1 MAQKEN
7 IAYLSDVEGAAT
19 VPSGAVSGNIA
30 LFGTNGA
37 LVDSG
42 KKPSDFI
49 TQEDVESAVEE
60 ASGSIWDAVNGVYAI
75 AAFNSSAWS
84 ASTSYSV
91 GSYCK
96 HGGAGYRCKA
106 AHTSSSSFDPSKWD
120 LVLTADG
127 ANVILAM
134 LSAYSNEGLASLLNL
149 APAYSGSKYYT
160 VGMLAKKRD
169 DETGDVVLQICT
181 TAGRG
186 PAAIFSTNASVELS
200 IATRIAQLAGSL
212 PTKTSQLTNDSGF
225 LTENDL
231 PTKLSELENDSGY
244 LPGSSLLKAYDTSE
258 SGYAAGDKCSRGGKL
273 YICTSAVQQGAEWNA
288 EYWRE
293 ADLDEIVA
301 AASIQAHPDWNEE
314 DPEDPAF
321 IKNKP
326 NIRYR
331 VENILS
337 SASGDSTVMLFN
349 LKDRTVNVVTATIS
363 ENKTIR
369 LGLPSSVGTGNA
381 RDFYVVLNVSSEED
395 VPVTLAS
402 ASLKDYA
409 GGDVTLYAPAGQV
422 ITYRFVESATEGRVF
437 TVFGVS
443 DPAYVQVREIERA
456 LDEILADG
464 GVVPFVPGVFVP
476 NEGDGKFYRILAVTD
491 EETGEVNIGVDQ
503 EGVEK

>member
-1 MAQKEN
+1 MAQKKN
-7 IAYLSDVEGAAT
+7 IAYLNDLEGVAT
-19 VPSGAVSGNIA
+19 TPDGAVQGNIA
-30 LFGTNGA
+30 VFGENGA
-37 LVDSG
+37 LEDSG
-42 KKPSDFI
+42 KKPSDFVEGSDI
-49 TQEDVESAVEE
+49 ESAVEE
-60 ASGSIWDAVNGVYAI
+60 AASDIWNAVNGVYSI

-84 ASTSYSV
+84 AGTAYPA
-91 GSYCK
+91 GGYCK

-106 AHTSSSSFDPSKWD
+106 AHTSGQSFDPSKWD

-149 APAYSGSKYYT
+149 APAYSGSKNYT
-160 VGMLAKKRD
+160 VGMLAKKD
-169 DETGDVVLQICT
+169 GVLQICT

-186 PAAIFSTNASVELS
+186 PTAIFSANASVELS
-200 IATRIAQLAGSL
+200 IATRIAQLAGSI

-225 LTENDL
+225 ITEDDL
-231 PTKLSELENDSGY
+231 PTKLSEFENDSGY
-244 LPGSSLLKAYDTSE
+244 IPGSSLLKPYDTSE

-273 YICTSAVQQGAEWNA
+273 YICTSAVQQGAEWND
-288 EYWRE
+288 ENWRE
-293 ADLDEIVA
+293 ADLDEIVE

-363 ENKTIR
+363 DNKTIR
-369 LGLPSSVGTGNA
+369 LKLPPSVGTGDA
-381 RDFYVVLNVSSEED
+381 RDFYVVLDVSSEED
-395 VPVTLAS
+395 VPVVLAS

-422 ITYRFVESATEGRVF
+422 ATYRFVESATEGRVF

-456 LDEILADG
+456 LDAILADG

-476 NEGDGKFYRILAVTD
+476 NEGDGKFYRLVAVTD
-491 EETGEVNIGVDQ
+491 GETGEVNIGVDQ
-503 EGVEK
+503 KGVEK

>member
-1 MAQKEN
+1 MAKKEN
-7 IAYLSDVEGAAT
+7 IAYLSDVKGTAT

-30 LFGTNGA
+30 LFGTDGA
-37 LVDSG
+37 LLDSG

-49 TQEDVESAVEE
+49 TQEDVESSVEE

-75 AAFNSSAWS
+75 AAFSSSSWS

-96 HGGAGYRCKA
+96 HGGAGYRCNS

-149 APAYSGSKYYT
+149 APSYSGSKNYT
-160 VGMLAKKRD
+160 VGMLAKKD
-169 DETGDVVLQICT
+169 GVLQICT

-186 PAAIFSTNASVELS
+186 PAAIFSSDASVELS

-212 PTKTSQLTNDSGF
+212 PTKTSQLNNDSGF
-225 LTENDL
+225 ITEDDL
-231 PTKLSELENDSGY
+231 PTKLSEFENDQGY
-244 LPGSSLLKAYDTSE
+244 VPGSSLLKAYDTSE

-273 YICTSAVQQGAEWNA
+273 YICTSSVSQGAEWSA

-301 AASIQAHPDWNEE
+301 AASIHAHPDWNEE

-326 NIRYR
+326 NIRYK
-331 VENILS
+331 VENLVS
-337 SASGDSTVMLFN
+337 SASGDDTVVFFN
-349 LKDRTVNVVTATIS
+349 LKDRTVNVITATIDG
-363 ENKTIR
+363 NKTIS
-369 LGLPSSVGTGNA
+369 LGLPPATGTGNA
-381 RDFYVVLNVSSEED
+381 RDFFVVISVTSESD
-395 VPVTLAS
+395 VPVSLAS

-409 GGDVTLYAPAGQV
+409 GGSVTLSAPAGQTV
-422 ITYRFVESATEGRVF
+422 TYRFVESATAGRVF
-437 TVFGVS
+437 TVYGVV
-443 DPAYVQVREIERA
+443 DPAYVKVMEIERA
-456 LDEILADG
+456 LDAILADG
-464 GVVPFVPGVFVP
+464 GVVPFEPGVFIP
-476 NEGDGKFYRILAVTD
+476 NPGDGKYYKIVAVTD
-491 EETGEVNIGVDQ
+491 PETGEVDIGVDQ
-503 EGVEK
+503 EGVER

>member
-7 IAYLSDVEGAAT
+7 IAYLSDIGDTAT

-30 LFGTNGA
+30 LFGENGA
-37 LVDSG
+37 LIDSG
-42 KKPSDFI
+42 KKPSDFVS
-49 TQEDVESAVEE
+49 QEDVASAVETATE
-60 ASGSIWDAVNGVYAI
+60 SIWNAVNGVYAI
-75 AAFNSSAWS
+75 AAFNSSAW
-84 ASTSYSV
+84 AADTVYPD
-91 GSYCK
+91 GGYCK

-106 AHTSSSSFDPSKWD
+106 AHTSGQSFDPSKWD

-149 APAYSGSKYYT
+149 APAYSGSKNYT
-160 VGMLAKKRD
+160 VGMLAKKD
-169 DETGDVVLQICT
+169 GVLQICT

-231 PTKLSELENDSGY
+231 PTKLGEFENDTGY
-244 LPGSSLLKAYDTSE
+244 LPGSSLLRPYDTSE
-258 SGYAAGDKCSRGGKL
+258 GGYEAGDKCSKDGKL
-273 YICTSAVQQGAEWNA
+273 YICTSAVSQGAEWNA
-288 EYWRE
+288 EDWRE

-326 NIRYR
+326 NIRYK
-331 VENILS
+331 VENLLS
-337 SASGDSTVMLFN
+337 TATGDETEMLFN

-369 LGLPSSVGTGNA
+369 LGLPASVGTGNA

-409 GGDVTLYAPAGQV
+409 GGDVSLNAPADQV
-422 ITYRFVESATEGRVF
+422 VTYRFVESATEGRVF
-437 TVFGVS
+437 TVYGVA
-443 DPAYVQVREIERA
+443 DPAYVAIKEIERA
-456 LDEILADG
+456 LDAILADG
-464 GVVPFVPGVFVP
+464 GGSDYVPGVFAY
-476 NEGDGKFYRILAVTD
+476 NSGDGKYYKIVAVTD
-491 EETGEVNIGVDQ
+491 EETGQVDLGLDQNGVSR
-503 EGVEK
+503 

>member
-7 IAYLSDVEGAAT
+7 IAYLSDIGDTAT

-30 LFGTNGA
+30 LFGENGA
-37 LVDSG
+37 LLDSG
-42 KKPSDFI
+42 KKPSDFVS
-49 TQEDVESAVEE
+49 QEDVASAVETATE
-60 ASGSIWDAVNGVYAI
+60 SIWNAVNGVYAI
-75 AAFNSSAWS
+75 AAFNSSAW
-84 ASTSYSV
+84 AAGTAYPA
-91 GSYCK
+91 GGYCK

-106 AHTSSSSFDPSKWD
+106 AHTSGQSFDPSKWD

-149 APAYSGSKYYT
+149 APAYSGSRNYT
-160 VGMLAKKRD
+160 VGMLAKKD
-169 DETGDVVLQICT
+169 GVLQICT

-258 SGYAAGDKCSRGGKL
+258 SGYAVGDKCSRGGKL

-288 EYWRE
+288 EDWRE

-326 NIRYR
+326 NIRYK
-331 VENILS
+331 VENLLS
-337 SASGDSTVMLFN
+337 TATGDETEMLFN
-349 LKDRTVNVVTATIS
+349 LKDRTVNVVTASIS
-363 ENKTIR
+363 DNKTIR
-369 LGLPSSVGTGNA
+369 LGLPPSVGSGSA
-381 RDFYVVLNVSSEED
+381 RDFYVVLNVSSGED

-409 GGDVTLYAPAGQV
+409 GGDATLVAPAGRPA
-422 ITYRFVESATEGRVF
+422 TYRFVESATEGRVF
-437 TVFGVS
+437 TVYGMV
-443 DPAYVQVREIERA
+443 DPAYTKVVEIERA

-476 NEGDGKFYRILAVTD
+476 NIGDGKFYRLLAVTD

-503 EGVEK
+503 EGVSK

>member
-1 MAQKEN
+1 MAQKED
-7 IAYLSDVEGAAT
+7 IAYLSDVEGTAT

-30 LFGTNGA
+30 LFGTGGA
-37 LVDSG
+37 LLDSG

-49 TQEDVESAVEE
+49 TQKDVESAVEE

-91 GSYCK
+91 GSFCK

-120 LVLTADG
+120 LVLTVDG

-134 LSAYSNEGLASLLNL
+134 LSAYSNDGLASLLNL
-149 APAYSGSKYYT
+149 APTYSGSKNYT
-160 VGMLAKKRD
+160 VGMLAKKD
-169 DETGDVVLQICT
+169 GVLQICT

-186 PAAIFSTNASVELS
+186 PTAIFSANASVELS
-200 IATRIAQLAGSL
+200 IATRIAQLADSL

-231 PTKLSELENDSGY
+231 PTKLSEFKNDPGY
-244 LPGSSLLKAYDTSE
+244 LPGSSLLRPYDTSE
-258 SGYAAGDKCSRGGKL
+258 SGYEAGEKCSKDGKL
-273 YICTSAVQQGAEWNA
+273 YICISAVSQGDEWNA
-288 EYWRE
+288 EDWRE

-326 NIRYR
+326 NIRYK
-331 VENILS
+331 VENLIS
-337 SASGDSTVMLFN
+337 TATGDETEVLFN
-349 LKDRTVNVVTATIS
+349 LKDRTVNVITANIS
-363 ENKTIR
+363 GNKTIR

-395 VPVTLAS
+395 VPVVLAS

-409 GGDVTLYAPAGQV
+409 GGDVTLYSPADQV
-422 ITYRFVESATEGRVF
+422 VTYRFVESATEGRVF

-443 DPAYVQVREIERA
+443 DPAYVQIREIERA
-456 LDEILADG
+456 LDAILADS
-464 GVVPFVPGVFVP
+464 GVVPIDTDVYIP
-476 NEGDGKFYRILAVTD
+476 NKGDGKYYRILAVTD
-491 EETGEVNIGVDQ
+491 EETGEINIGVDQ

>member
-30 LFGTNGA
+30 LFGNNGA
-37 LVDSG
+37 LIDSG

-96 HGGAGYRCKA
+96 HGGAGYRCKS

-149 APAYSGSKYYT
+149 APAYSGSRNYT
-160 VGMLAKKRD
+160 VGMLAKKD
-169 DETGDVVLQICT
+169 GVLQICT

-186 PAAIFSTNASVELS
+186 PAAIFSENASVELS

-225 LTENDL
+225 ITEDDL
-231 PTKLSELENDSGY
+231 PTKLSEFENDQGY
-244 LPGSSLLKAYDTSE
+244 IPGSSLLKAYDTSE
-258 SGYAAGDKCSRGGKL
+258 SGYAVGDKCSRGGKL
-273 YICTSAVQQGAEWNA
+273 YICTSAVQQGAEWDA
-288 EYWRE
+288 EDWRE

-326 NIRYR
+326 NIRYK
-331 VENILS
+331 VENLLS
-337 SASGDSTVMLFN
+337 TASGDDTVMLFN
-349 LKDRTVNVVTATIS
+349 LKDRTVNVITATIS
-363 ENKTIR
+363 DNKTIK
-369 LGLPSSVGTGNA
+369 LGLPASSGTGNA
-381 RDFYVVLNVSSEED
+381 RDFYVVLNVTSDEG
-395 VPVTLAS
+395 VAVTMT

-409 GGDVTLYAPAGQV
+409 GGDVSLNAPAGQV
-422 ITYRFVESATEGRVF
+422 VTYRFVESATEGRVF
-437 TVFGVS
+437 TVYGVA
-443 DPAYVQVREIERA
+443 DPAYIAIKEIERA
-456 LDEILADG
+456 LDAILADG
-464 GVVPFVPGVFVP
+464 GAATFIPGIFIP
-476 NEGDGKFYRILAVTD
+476 NEGDGKFYRLLAVTD

-503 EGVEK
+503 EGVSK